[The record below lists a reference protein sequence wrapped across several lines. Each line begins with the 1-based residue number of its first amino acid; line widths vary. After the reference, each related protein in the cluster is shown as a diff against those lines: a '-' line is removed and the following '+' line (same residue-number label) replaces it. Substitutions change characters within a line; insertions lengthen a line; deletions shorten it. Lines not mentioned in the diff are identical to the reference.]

1 MKVVRA
7 AILAVITFNLALLAA
22 HGPFR
27 ATVRRYELG
36 RKQAE
41 LRRVALEN
49 QALLDRVAAA
59 RRPDRVAAQAAKLGV
74 DLRCVESE
82 SVVTRAQ
89 R

>member
-1 MKVVRA
+1 VKVARA

-27 ATVRRYELG
+27 ATIQRYELG

-41 LRRVALEN
+41 LRRIALEN

-59 RRPDRVAAQAAKLGV
+59 RRPDRVAARAAALGL
-74 DLRCVESE
+74 DLRCVETE
-82 SVVTRAQ
+82 TAVTRAQ

>member
-1 MKVVRA
+1 MKVVRV

-41 LRRVALEN
+41 LRRIALEN

-59 RRPDRVAAQAAKLGV
+59 RRPDRVAKRAAELGV
-74 DLRCVESE
+74 DLRCVQTDAI
-82 SVVTRAQ
+82 VHRTR
-89 R
+89 

>member
-1 MKVVRA
+1 MKVARA

-27 ATVRRYELG
+27 STVRRYELG

-41 LRRVALEN
+41 LRRVAMEN

-74 DLRCVESE
+74 DLRCVDTETA
-82 SVVTRAQ
+82 VTRAQ